1 MVKKIVTI
9 FFLLLLFTNN
19 SFSQKFE
26 LGLKVGPSF
35 ATQKL
40 STIQSI
46 ESVSGIHFGGF
57 IYVKLPIVFGIQT
70 GAYYSQ
76 QGSEF
81 SIKNLIES
89 NSLDYVNIPILIRN
103 DFGPFNFHFGP
114 QFGFLTNAFDSFKN
128 NIKNQFKSRDFSLV
142 VGIGLRLPARFG
154 LSVRYIRG
162 LKNISDPNI
171 LNYETKNTM
180 FQFSI
185 KYSLIQLGIKK
196 NKKEE

>member
-1 MVKKIVTI
+1 MVKKIVPI
-9 FFLLLLFTNN
+9 FFLLLLFANK

-26 LGLKVGPSF
+26 LGLKVGPNF

-40 STIQSI
+40 STIQSVQ
-46 ESVSGIHFGGF
+46 SVSGIHFGGF
-57 IYVKLPIVFGIQT
+57 IYLKLPVIFGIQT
-70 GAYYSQ
+70 GAYYSE

-81 SIKNLIES
+81 SIKNIIDK
-89 NSLDYVNIPILIRN
+89 NSLDYINVPILIRN

-114 QFGFLTNAFDSFKN
+114 QFGFLTNAFSDSIN
-128 NIKNQFKSRDFSLV
+128 NIKNQFKTRDFSLV

-154 LSVRYIRG
+154 LSVRYVRG

-180 FQFSI
+180 FQFSV
-185 KYSLIQLGIKK
+185 KYSLIQLGLK
-196 NKKEE
+196 KKEK